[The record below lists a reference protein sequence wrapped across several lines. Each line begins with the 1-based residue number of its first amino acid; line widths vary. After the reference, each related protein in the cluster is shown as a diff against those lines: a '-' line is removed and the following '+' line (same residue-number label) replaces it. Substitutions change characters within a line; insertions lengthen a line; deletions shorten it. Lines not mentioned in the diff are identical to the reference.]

1 MGTIK
6 KGEAAPA
13 FELPG
18 MEGGHYS
25 SQEALAR
32 GPLLTA
38 FFKVSCP
45 TCQYTFPFVERL
57 YQQFRANGIQIWA
70 VSQDDARDSRRFV
83 KEFGTTFPVLIDE
96 YPYETSRE
104 YGIKFVPTLF
114 LISSGGKVEL
124 VTDGFAKVD
133 LLEIQKWLAKSCSV
147 QPPALF
153 LPNERVPE
161 FKPG

>member
-6 KGEAAPA
+6 KGDAAPA

-18 MEGGHYS
+18 MGGGQYS
-25 SQEALAR
+25 LQQALAR

-45 TCQYTFPFVERL
+45 TCQYMFPFVERL
-57 YQQFRANGIQIWA
+57 HQQFRANGIQVWA
-70 VSQDDARDSRRFV
+70 VSQDNARDSRSFA
-83 KEFGTTFPVLIDE
+83 KEFGTTFPILIDE
-96 YPYETSRE
+96 YPYETSRQ
-104 YGIKFVPTLF
+104 YGIQFVPTLF
-114 LISSGGKVEL
+114 LVSPDGRVEL
-124 VTDGFAKVD
+124 VTDGFSKVD
-133 LLEIQKWLAKSCSV
+133 LLEIQKWFAESFSV
-147 QPPALF
+147 HPPALF

>member
-1 MGTIK
+1 METIK

-13 FELPG
+13 FELPC
-18 MEGGHYS
+18 MEGSHHS
-25 SQEALAR
+25 LQEALAR

-45 TCQYTFPFVERL
+45 TCQYMFPFVERL
-57 YQQFRANGIQIWA
+57 HQQFRANGIQIWA
-70 VSQDDARDSRRFV
+70 VSQDNARDSQRFA

-114 LISSGGKVEL
+114 LISPGGRVEL
-124 VTDGFAKVD
+124 VSDGFARVD
-133 LLEIQKWLAKSCSV
+133 LLEIQKWFAKTFSIR
-147 QPPALF
+147 PPALF
-153 LPNERVPE
+153 RPNEKIPE

>member
-18 MEGGHYS
+18 IEGNRYS
-25 SQEALAR
+25 LEEALAR
-32 GPLLTA
+32 GPLLAA

-45 TCQYTFPFVERL
+45 TCQYTFPFIERL
-57 YQQFRANGIQIWA
+57 YQQFRPKGIQVWA
-70 VSQDDARDSRRFV
+70 VSQDDARASRQFA

-96 YPYETSRE
+96 YPYQASRK
-104 YGIKFVPTLF
+104 YGIKYVPTLF
-114 LISSGGKVEL
+114 LIPRHGKVEL
-124 VTDGFAKVD
+124 VSDGFAKAD
-133 LLEIQKWLAKSCSV
+133 LIEIQQWFAKSLSS

>member
-25 SQEALAR
+25 LQKALAR

-45 TCQYTFPFVERL
+45 TCQYTLPFVERL
-57 YQQFRANGIQIWA
+57 HQQFRANGIQIWA
-70 VSQDDARDSRRFV
+70 VSQDDARDSRRFA

-114 LISSGGKVEL
+114 VISSGGKVEL

-133 LLEIQKWLAKSCSV
+133 ILEIQKWLAKSCSV

-153 LPNERVPE
+153 LPNEKVPE

>member
-18 MEGGHYS
+18 MEGSHHS
-25 SQEALAR
+25 LQEALAR

-38 FFKVSCP
+38 FFKVICP
-45 TCQYTFPFVERL
+45 TCQYMFPFVERL
-57 YQQFRANGIQIWA
+57 HQQFRSNGIQIWA
-70 VSQDDARDSRRFV
+70 VSQDNARDSQRFAR
-83 KEFGTTFPVLIDE
+83 EFGTTFPILIDD
-96 YPYETSRE
+96 YPYEASRA

-114 LISSGGKVEL
+114 LVSPNGKVEL

-133 LLEIQKWLAKSCSV
+133 LLEIQKWFAKTFSV

-153 LPNERVPE
+153 LPKEKVPE